1 MKITKLQLERIIR
14 ESKDTNNK
22 EQQLKITKR
31 QLRRIIKEEK
41 AKLLKEQKPSE
52 MSMHDAAEHYSNS
65 MSDKTASAIQ
75 LLQTAHANLE
85 DLVYN
90 VDQGAAQEINLQLA
104 LIEDAIHALGGV
116 I

>member
-1 MKITKLQLERIIR
+1 M
-14 ESKDTNNK
+14 
-22 EQQLKITKR
+22 KITKR
-31 QLRRIIKEEK
+31 QLRRIIREEK
-41 AKLLKEQKPSE
+41 ARLLSEQKPSE
-52 MSMHDAAEHYSNS
+52 MSVHDAAEHYAGS

-75 LLQTAHANLE
+75 MLQTAHANLE

-90 VDQGAAQEINLQLA
+90 VDERAAQEINKQLI